1 MTDTRSVCRA
11 RDFVH
16 VLLTRLIPS
25 DVTVRHLTCSLKA
38 HKREWQLAALGEKP
52 LDETRN
58 GKDIADRIAR
68 RSSPNG
74 APSAATYEALLL
86 AAASSPALGA
96 EERCGRRSFT

>member
-11 RDFVH
+11 SDFVH
-16 VLLTRLIPS
+16 VLLTPLIAS
-25 DVTVRHLTCSLKA
+25 DVTARHVTCSLKA

-58 GKDIADRIAR
+58 GKEIACGVAR
-68 RSSPNG
+68 RSEQNG
-74 APSAATYEALLL
+74 APSAETYEALLL

-96 EERCGRRSFT
+96 EERCGRRNFT